1 MSKLFTVTSVGTAV
15 GLQVVLIRELLTTMR
30 CDSRVAVELWRSI
43 KYFWR
48 SKQTR
53 AQSRDFTLTPRSAH
67 FRAHAQ
73 STRLV
78 DTSLVDLPQHQMA
91 VVGSV
96 PGPKKRIGWVLP
108 AIHLSLYLYIYACM
122 SPFLYFSISPY
133 LPLSVSL
140 YIYIHL
146 SVSPSAYFSKSLSL
160 YIYIFLYFL

>member
-73 STRLV
+73 STRLA
-78 DTSLVDLPQHQMA
+78 DTAALNYLAARRGRLSRQSTRLLTLWSWARAPWWVFLGQPHMRTRWKRLGAQPVAALV
-91 VVGSV
+91 
-96 PGPKKRIGWVLP
+96 R
-108 AIHLSLYLYIYACM
+108 
-122 SPFLYFSISPY
+122 
-133 LPLSVSL
+133 
-140 YIYIHL
+140 
-146 SVSPSAYFSKSLSL
+146 
-160 YIYIFLYFL
+160 

>member
-73 STRLV
+73 STRLA
-78 DTSLVDLPQHQMA
+78 DSAPLNYLAAAARLAQPAERKALNLV
-91 VVGSV
+91 VVGSSPTV
-96 PGPKKRIGWVLP
+96 GVSGPAPHADEVEAPWSAAGGGACAVKCNWRAQWGARFRVRLKREKP
-108 AIHLSLYLYIYACM
+108 TR
-122 SPFLYFSISPY
+122 
-133 LPLSVSL
+133 
-140 YIYIHL
+140 
-146 SVSPSAYFSKSLSL
+146 
-160 YIYIFLYFL
+160 